1 MLRSTLAPAFALGL
15 FLSFSALAP
24 AYAQPTPRAAAGA
37 CTDGQVG
44 PHACSGVDLLAH
56 VDLGTLDAGAGNSLW
71 TWVDPET
78 DHEWAL
84 MGVDNGVAFVDV
96 TNPSAPVYVGKLPQH
111 TTVSVWRDV
120 RVYQNHAFVVSE
132 AQDHGMQVFNLAR
145 LRDVDPA
152 QMPVTFTED
161 AHYGEV
167 SNVHTMA
174 ITEESGLAVL
184 VGTNTCNAGL
194 HFVDIRDPLNPAF
207 AGCFDEDGYTHETQ
221 CWIYDGPDADHRGK
235 EICLAFNEDT
245 VTIVDATDRANP
257 VMLAR
262 GTYPTPGYT
271 HQGWFTD
278 DMRYILINDELDETQ
293 GFSSSART
301 LIMDLADLDSPE
313 YIGAYHSPVP
323 SIDHNL
329 YIHDGKAYEAN
340 YTAGLRILDVSGVAE
355 GQLSEV
361 AFFDSF
367 PLNDAATFAGAWN
380 VNPFLPSGTV
390 LVSDINGGLFILR
403 EGERSLFSLSTFQVE
418 PGEGTATITFTPA
431 DEGSGEI
438 VVERRF
444 AERDFETV
452 GTVAPGG
459 PYTFRD
465 ENLAPGT
472 YSYRL
477 RRAGAGGRQLTSS
490 TATVQVEGVPVFR
503 VGAATENPFQGS
515 TRLEL
520 TVTEPQPVRV
530 TLRDEDGNE
539 LRVLHEGN
547 VAPGRPLAVNVD
559 GNGLEPGVYMVR
571 FAGEAFDAERKVVRA
586 RG

>member
-1 MLRSTLAPAFALGL
+1 MGL
-15 FLSFSALAP
+15 
-24 AYAQPTPRAAAGA
+24 
-37 CTDGQVG
+37 
-44 PHACSGVDLLAH
+44 
-56 VDLGTLDAGAGNSLW
+56 
-71 TWVDPET
+71 
-78 DHEWAL
+78 
-84 MGVDNGVAFVDV
+84 DNGVAFVDV
-96 TNPSAPVYVGKLPQH
+96 TNPSEPVFVGKLPQH

-120 RVYQNHAFVVSE
+120 RVYRDHAFVVSE
-132 AQDHGMQVFNLAR
+132 AEGHGMQVFDLSR
-145 LRDVDPA
+145 LRGVNPA

-194 HFVDIRDPLNPAF
+194 HFVDIRDPLNPTF

-221 CWIYDGPDADHRGK
+221 CWIYAGPDTEHRGR

-245 VTIVDATDRANP
+245 VTIVDATDRENP

-293 GFSSSART
+293 GFAPSART
-301 LIMDLADLDSPE
+301 IIMDLADLDSPE
-313 YIGAYHSPVP
+313 YVGAYLSPVP

-340 YTAGLRILDVSGVAE
+340 YTAGLRILDVSGIAQ
-355 GQLSEV
+355 GRLSEV

-367 PLNDAATFAGAWN
+367 PQNDATTFAGAWN
-380 VNPFLPSGTV
+380 VNPFLPSGIV

-403 EGERSLFSLSTFQVE
+403 EGARTLFSLSSFTVE
-418 PGEGTATITFTPA
+418 AGEGTATITFEPA
-431 DEGSGEI
+431 DAAGGPI
-438 VVERRF
+438 TVERRF
-444 AERDFETV
+444 ADRAFETV
-452 GTVAPGG
+452 GTVAAGG

-465 ENLAPGT
+465 ENLSPGQ
-472 YSYRL
+472 YVYRL
-477 RRAGAGGRQLTSS
+477 RRAGPDGRHLTST
-490 TATVQVEGVPVFR
+490 TASSQVEGRPVFG
-503 VGAATENPFQGS
+503 VDAASENPFRNR

-520 TVTEPQPVRV
+520 SVTEAQPVRI
-530 TLRDEDGNE
+530 TLLDEEGRE
-539 LRVLHEGN
+539 LRVLHD
-547 VAPGRPLAVNVD
+547 GRVEPSRSLEVDVD
-559 GNGLEPGVYMVR
+559 GRDLEPGMYLVR
-571 FAGEAFDAERKVVRA
+571 FAGAAFDTQRKLVRA
-586 RG
+586 R